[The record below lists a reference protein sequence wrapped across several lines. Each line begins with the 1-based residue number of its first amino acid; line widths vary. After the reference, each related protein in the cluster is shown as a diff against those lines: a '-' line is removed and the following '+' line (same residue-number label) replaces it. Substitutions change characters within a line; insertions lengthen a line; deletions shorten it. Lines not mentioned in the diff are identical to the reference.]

1 MILLIF
7 DVDGTLI
14 NSGGAGLRALNRA
27 FKLLYNVE
35 DAMGVVNPH
44 GQTDIAIVEEIFV
57 KKILRKPQDEE
68 VRKVLKYYVTFLKEE
83 VTASQ
88 GYRVL
93 DGVKDTLEYLY
104 SSNGFVLSLGTGN
117 VQEGARIK
125 LERGDLNKY
134 FPFGGFG
141 DDDRERWKILRKAYD
156 RCVELHGMAPD
167 AVFIIGDTP
176 LDIKA
181 GKTAGFKTIGVAS
194 SIYSMEELTKFEP
207 DFVINR
213 MDELFEVLRKF

>member
-156 RCVELHGMAPD
+156 RCVELHGMVPD

>member
-57 KKILRKPQDEE
+57 KKILRKPQDDE
-68 VRKVLKYYVTFLKEE
+68 VRKVLQYYVTFLKEE
-83 VTASQ
+83 VATSQ

-93 DGVKDTLEYLY
+93 DGVKETLEYLH
-104 SSNGFVLSLGTGN
+104 SSNRFVLSLGTGN

-125 LERGDLNKY
+125 LGRGDLNKY

-156 RCVELHGMAPD
+156 RCFELQRKVPD

-181 GKTAGFKTIGVAS
+181 GKSAGFKTIGVAS
-194 SIYSMEELTKFEP
+194 SIYPMEELSKFEP